1 MTFIV
6 EDVLKKL
13 TVEQKVA
20 LLTGKMKPV
29 FISKQE
35 LIL

>member
-1 MTFIV
+1 MTFVV

-20 LLTGKMKPV
+20 LLTGKIKHV
-29 FISKQE
+29 FISNQE